1 MALTERQKAAVSL
14 IVASD
19 PELGYYVSEAA
30 LALHKSHDGLRG
42 KLLAA
47 LRKKLNLE
55 SAEAYWSSDFTLQ
68 SVFDGNVVYR
78 MNAKDWRQTFTLNNS
93 EVTLEGDAIETELSY
108 IDIAQESAVT
118 RGDCKEFFAGGITVE
133 SKDNEGL
140 IRIIAPGQ
148 GSSGYYPREV
158 LKRDGPNVFKSG
170 TQMFWD
176 HATEAMLKD
185 YPVQQLSR
193 QAAILKSNAFYDDN
207 GPVGEGLYA
216 KYKAFSDYKDKI
228 AERASCGAIGISWMG
243 YAQWAKG
250 KVDGRSTKVAEA
262 IVEALSVDFVTLAG
276 AGGAIANV
284 SESGKR
290 KGEKMK
296 VEIEESELTELRS
309 KAAKFQE
316 HSDANTKL
324 AKANE
329 ALKTSREAAAKAT
342 IAAKLAKTSLTEKA
356 KEALTNIL
364 MRDVPATESG
374 LLDEAK
380 FNATLT
386 DLEKEFA
393 ASGGQRSGDD
403 GRVRL
408 GNGGTATGSSDTD
421 WREQRVKLFIRQGYT
436 KEQAEKLVS
445 Q

>member
-1 MALTERQKAAVSL
+1 
-14 IVASD
+14 
-19 PELGYYVSEAA
+19 
-30 LALHKSHDGLRG
+30 
-42 KLLAA
+42 
-47 LRKKLNLE
+47 
-55 SAEAYWSSDFTLQ
+55 
-68 SVFDGNVVYR
+68 
-78 MNAKDWRQTFTLNNS
+78 
-93 EVTLEGDAIETELSY
+93 
-108 IDIAQESAVT
+108 
-118 RGDCKEFFAGGITVE
+118 
-133 SKDNEGL
+133 
-140 IRIIAPGQ
+140 
-148 GSSGYYPREV
+148 
-158 LKRDGPNVFKSG
+158 
-170 TQMFWD
+170 
-176 HATEAMLKD
+176 
-185 YPVQQLSR
+185 
-193 QAAILKSNAFYDDN
+193 
-207 GPVGEGLYA
+207 
-216 KYKAFSDYKDKI
+216 
-228 AERASCGAIGISWMG
+228 
-243 YAQWAKG
+243 
-250 KVDGRSTKVAEA
+250 
-262 IVEALSVDFVTLAG
+262 
-276 AGGAIANV
+276 
-284 SESGKR
+284 
-290 KGEKMK
+290 MK

-316 HSDANTKL
+316 HSDANAKL

-393 ASGGQRSGDD
+393 ASGSGGQRSGDD

-408 GNGGTATGSSDTD
+408 GNGITATGSSDTD